1 MDDKKPIMK
10 SHESIHIVGF
20 IDTHQI
26 PYPPDVGWIMLDGA
40 TVDYVGLSEHQVYAP
55 SSHFNRKIQQND
67 MTELWVPVPHFET
80 NPCWILGHLRHFVPL
95 ELGSKRSS

>member
-1 MDDKKPIMK
+1 MSLAIMGMLLK
-10 SHESIHIVGF
+10 N
-20 IDTHQI
+20 
-26 PYPPDVGWIMLDGA
+26 VGWIMLDGA